1 MRRFAIFVEG
11 QTELITVREL
21 LLKKIYYV
29 VSIECRTLF
38 KNGELRKAPYDFDN
52 PNAQF
57 HFQII
62 NVGNDNA
69 VLSRILRREKL
80 MWSVG
85 YERIIGLRDMYSRAY
100 RDFSPQ
106 KIDHKITQ
114 KFIDEANKTIK
125 NKSQCPEKIIM
136 CFAIMEI
143 EAWFLGM
150 YQIFERIDQRLTVEY
165 IKTQTG
171 IDLKN
176 VNPEIEFFHP
186 ANQIEEIYKIAGL
199 SYDKSKGDIE
209 AIAKHITLEYLTD
222 LINSGKCHS
231 FHQFY
236 QALEDE

>member
-21 LLKKIYYV
+21 LRRKFDYF

-38 KNGELRKAPYDFDN
+38 KNGELRKAPYDFDK
-52 PNAQF
+52 PNAPF

-80 MWSVG
+80 MWSAG
-85 YERIIGLRDMYSRAY
+85 FERIIGLRDMYSRAY
-100 RDFSPQ
+100 RDFSSQ
-106 KIDHKITQ
+106 IDHKITQ
-114 KFIDEANKTIK
+114 KFIDGANETIK
-125 NKSQCPEKIIM
+125 SNSQCPEKIIM

-150 YQIFERIDQRLTVEY
+150 YQIFERLDTRLTVEY
-165 IKTQTG
+165 IKAQTG
-171 IDLKN
+171 IDLDN
-176 VNPEIEFFHP
+176 VNPETEFFHP
-186 ANQIEEIYKIAGL
+186 ANQMEAIYKIAGL
-199 SYDKSKGDIE
+199 NYDKKKGDIE
-209 AIAKHITLEYLTD
+209 AIAKNITPEYLTD
-222 LINSGKCHS
+222 LINSGKCRS

>member
-1 MRRFAIFVEG
+1 MRKFAVFVEG
-11 QTELITVREL
+11 QTELIAVREL
-21 LLKKIYYV
+21 LLRKFDYF

-38 KNGELRKAPYDFDN
+38 KNGELRKTPYDFDN
-52 PNAQF
+52 PNAPF

-69 VLSRILRREKL
+69 VLSRILKREKF
-80 MWSVG
+80 MWSAG

-100 RDFSPQ
+100 RDFSP
-106 KIDHKITQ
+106 KIDYKINQ
-114 KFIDEANKTIK
+114 QFIDGANETIK
-125 NKSQCPEKIIM
+125 KQSQCPEKIIM

-150 YQIFERIDQRLTVEY
+150 YQIFERIDTRLTVEY
-165 IKTQTG
+165 IKTQIG

-176 VNPEIEFFHP
+176 LNPEIEFFHP

-199 SYDKSKGDIE
+199 SYDKKRGDIE
-209 AIAKHITLEYLTD
+209 AIAKHLTLEYLTD

-236 QALEDE
+236 RALENK

>member
-11 QTELITVREL
+11 QTELITIREL
-21 LLKKIYYV
+21 LLKKFDYI

-52 PNAQF
+52 PNAPF

-69 VLSRILRREKL
+69 VLSRILRREKQ
-80 MWSVG
+80 MWTAG
-85 YERIIGLRDMYSRAY
+85 YERIIGLRDMYSQAY
-100 RDFSPQ
+100 RDFSSN
-106 KIDHKITQ
+106 IDHKINQ
-114 KFIDEANKTIK
+114 RFIDGSNQTIK
-125 NKSQCPEKIIM
+125 SKSQCPEKIVM

-150 YQIFERIDQRLTVEY
+150 YQIFERIDKCLTIEY

-176 VNPEIEFFHP
+176 VNPETEFFHP

-199 SYDKSKGDIE
+199 IYDKRKGDIE
-209 AIAKHITLEYLTD
+209 TIANFLTQED
-222 LINSGKCHS
+222 YNNLLNSGKCDS
-231 FHQFY
+231 FQQFY
-236 QALEDE
+236 RALENE